1 MSEGPQY
8 TSCVEKEDF
17 VTVGTYVGVADVLG
31 AIGAILAIL
40 AGFPAAG
47 VILAF
52 AAGAELLRKVA
63 EWLLKHKLIC
73 LQNVQRRVFDDP
85 DPDRVC
91 VLGAVLDFE
100 KVGEDKSGFEKIDND
115 FALNLFLAPTPLS
128 EIAGKELADLT
139 HAVEITQQGDLI
151 QNPDVT
157 DPNPVDPKALPKPLL
172 RKDNGQK
179 FGPMPKGFTGYS
191 RSMMFSAAYPRLI
204 PKNVY
209 DDPHELV
216 KVDPK
221 FAQMGD
227 DAYGQFFTEVQ
238 GNLSGPDGQPLSQDD
253 KDAILADAAADPL
266 GQGRVAMLFY
276 QQVNAA
282 FDFQEKKAPSLHC
295 EFEGAR
301 IRDVYNVLDFSHVHC
316 DTSGFFGFLCDALNF
331 LISIFLGIPKLI
343 AAAGAW
349 ALAKDGKLSDAY
361 DGKGGEIVFGDSI
374 VLRGR
379 WAYDGGH
386 DGYNEIHAVRIVQ
399 KTFGP
404 GPLDE
409 AGFKSFHDQWC
420 TELGKVP
427 PGGDPPPAGTSS
439 TPANGRNP
447 LTPAQQ
453 ATRDAQARP
462 ENRWTYHPAIDGC
475 VPVPSDQP
483 PSDRPP
489 NLH

>member
-17 VTVGTYVGVADVLG
+17 VTVEAHVGVADVLG
-31 AIGAILAIL
+31 AIGAILAVL
-40 AGFPAAG
+40 AGFPAVG

-52 AAGAELLRKVA
+52 AAGAEILRKAA

-73 LQNVQRRVFDDP
+73 LKNVKRRVFDDP

-91 VLGAVLDFE
+91 VLGTVLDFE

-128 EIAGKELADLT
+128 DIPGKDLAALT

-157 DPNPVDPKALPKPLL
+157 DPNPADAKALPKPLL
-172 RKDNGQK
+172 RKDNGAM
-179 FGPMPKGFTGYS
+179 FGPMPKGFIGYS

-221 FAQMGD
+221 FAQMWD
-227 DAYGQFFTEVQ
+227 DASASGQFTEVE
-238 GNLSGPDGQPLSQDD
+238 GLTGPDLLPS
-253 KDAILADAAADPL
+253 A
-266 GQGRVAMLFY
+266 LFY
-276 QQVNAA
+276 QQVQAA
-282 FDFQEKKAPSLHC
+282 FAFVKKDVPALHC

-301 IRDVYNVLDFSHVHC
+301 IRDVYNVLDFAHVHC
-316 DTSGFFGFLCDALNF
+316 DTSGFFGFLCDVLNF
-331 LISIFLGIPKLI
+331 IISIFLGIPKLI
-343 AAAGAW
+343 AAAAAW

-361 DGKGGEIVFGDSI
+361 DDKGGELLFGDSI
-374 VLRGR
+374 VVRGR
-379 WAYDGGH
+379 WVYDGGH
-386 DGYNEIHAVRIVQ
+386 DGYNEIHAVRTVQ
-399 KTFGP
+399 KTP
-404 GPLDE
+404 AAPLNDE
-409 AGFKSFHDQWC
+409 AKFKAFHDDWC
-420 TELGKVP
+420 RELGKVP
-427 PGGDPPPAGTSS
+427 PGEPPPAGTSS
-439 TPANGRNP
+439 TPATGGSP

-453 ATRDAQARP
+453 ATRDAQSRP

-475 VPVPSDQP
+475 ATAPGGPHPD
-483 PSDRPP
+483 
-489 NLH
+489 LH